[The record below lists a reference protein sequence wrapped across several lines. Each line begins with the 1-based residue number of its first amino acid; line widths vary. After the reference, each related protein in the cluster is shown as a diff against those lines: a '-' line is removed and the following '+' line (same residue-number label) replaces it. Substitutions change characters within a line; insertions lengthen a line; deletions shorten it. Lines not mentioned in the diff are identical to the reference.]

1 MNFVLLSTLVFYSVV
16 VVLKILWGITGKN
29 LALFSDGLD
38 SLKNIF
44 TLSLSIFFLRISSQ
58 ERDLTHH
65 WGHKKYDS
73 FGSLVIGIFQIFISG
88 VSGTYIIFRF
98 NQVPSS
104 SSIFTSLVS
113 FLLMIFVV
121 LSLFFVSHR
130 LKSEAIRAEL
140 LHEATDLVQ
149 TFFVFISTFISVNY
163 IGFINSALALIIAVV
178 LLFNGILTVWRAEKF
193 LLDWAPPRN
202 ILQKIE
208 DILSESN
215 VSFRD
220 IKASLS
226 SSSTLRLE
234 ITLQVDPQA
243 PIFVAHQIAHSV
255 EDKIISELGKMGVK
269 VENCAVHIEPLGAH
283 TMEDNK

>member
-1 MNFVLLSTLVFYSVV
+1 MNFVLFSTLVFYSVV
-16 VVLKILWGITGKN
+16 VLLKIIWGITGKN

-44 TLSLSIFFLRISSQ
+44 TLSLSIFFLEISRRG
-58 ERDLTHH
+58 RDLTHH

-88 VSGTYIIFRF
+88 VSGTYIVFRF

-104 SSIFTSLVS
+104 HSIITSFVS

-121 LSLFFVSHR
+121 LSLFFVSRR
-130 LKSEAIRAEL
+130 LKSESIRAEL

-149 TFFVFISTFISVNY
+149 SFFVFISTFISVNY
-163 IGFINSALALIIAVV
+163 IGFINSAFALAVAAA
-178 LLFNGILTVWRAEKF
+178 LLFNGILTIWRAEKF
-193 LLDWAPPRN
+193 LLDWAPPQSV
-202 ILQKIE
+202 LQKIE

-215 VSFRD
+215 VSVRD

-226 SSSTLRLE
+226 SSNTLRLE
-234 ITLQVDPQA
+234 VTLQVDGQT
-243 PIFVAHQIAHSV
+243 PIFDAHQIAHSV
-255 EDKIISELGKMGVK
+255 EDKIISELGKIGVK
-269 VENCAVHIEPLGAH
+269 VENCSVHVEPIGAH
-283 TMEDNK
+283 TMKDDK

>member
-1 MNFVLLSTLVFYSVV
+1 MNFVLFSTLVFYSVV
-16 VVLKILWGITGKN
+16 VILKILWGITGKN

-38 SLKNIF
+38 SLKNVF
-44 TLSLSIFFLRISSQ
+44 TLSLSIFFLQISSQ
-58 ERDLTHH
+58 GRDLTHH

-73 FGSLVIGIFQIFISG
+73 FGALVIGIFQIFISG

-104 SSIFTSLVS
+104 SSIVTSFVS

-130 LKSEAIRAEL
+130 LKSESIRAEL
-140 LHEATDLVQ
+140 LHEATDLIQ

-163 IGFINSALALIIAVV
+163 IGFINSAFALIIAAV

-202 ILQKIE
+202 VMQKIE
-208 DILSESN
+208 NILSESD
-215 VSFRD
+215 VSVRD

-226 SSSTLRLE
+226 SSNTLRLE
-234 ITLQVDPQA
+234 ITLQVDAQT
-243 PIFVAHQIAHSV
+243 PIFEAHQIAHSV
-255 EDKIISELGKMGVK
+255 EDKIVSELSKMGVK
-269 VENCAVHIEPLGAH
+269 VENCSVHVEPLGAH
-283 TMEDNK
+283 TTKDDK